1 MRLVTLICL
10 LSLVTFGSALA
21 FAPTAITFQGQVTE
35 NGGGNV
41 PDGNH
46 SLTFRVYNIAN
57 GGSPLYATTEG
68 VDVQG
73 GIFSVVL
80 PIGLPFDEAYWIGV
94 QYEAEAEMTPRVPFT
109 SAPYAMNVH
118 ENAAVT
124 SLNGNTGAVNLI
136 AGANVSIVPSG
147 NNFIIAATGA
157 VTDDDWDVVGTD
169 MTAIP
174 IGNVGIGVPVPE
186 TKLQVAGDVTAGT
199 AVQASFFM
207 AHNGTGSSSIF
218 GGDHGGQGGQ
228 FQLSQEDGTTYG
240 GMQPD
245 IDGDGGFFW
254 VDNGNFGT
262 AFMVDGD
269 FSGLGS
275 PLITMSG
282 NNSSVVFDLEQTEN
296 LAAQLPLSSIS
307 AFEMLDEPGLAS
319 INDHGNSSYSITDSY
334 EVVTSRSITA
344 PTDGF
349 LLVMCSLEIDLRH
362 EAPGASF
369 VTAGLSLSPNNVD
382 NNQDLTYYLPSTAA
396 TGIYLTPSTP
406 TAVYPVSAGNHT
418 VYLNAN
424 KSGTSSSFIWDTQL
438 NLVFIPTSYGS
449 VTFAG
454 DIDQGDQETNQSV
467 SRPLSSGDIASEQRA
482 SAQANE
488 QRMQREL
495 DQMRADFETLKREVE
510 SSRNGD
516 PNTSGR

>member
-46 SLTFRVYNIAN
+46 SLTFRVYNVAN
-57 GGSPLYATTEG
+57 GGAPLYATTEG
-68 VDVQG
+68 VDVLG

-199 AVQASFFM
+199 AF
-207 AHNGTGSSSIF
+207 
-218 GGDHGGQGGQ
+218 
-228 FQLSQEDGTTYG
+228 
-240 GMQPD
+240 
-245 IDGDGGFFW
+245 
-254 VDNGNFGT
+254 
-262 AFMVDGD
+262 
-269 FSGLGS
+269 
-275 PLITMSG
+275 
-282 NNSSVVFDLEQTEN
+282 
-296 LAAQLPLSSIS
+296 
-307 AFEMLDEPGLAS
+307 
-319 INDHGNSSYSITDSY
+319 
-334 EVVTSRSITA
+334 
-344 PTDGF
+344 
-349 LLVMCSLEIDLRH
+349 
-362 EAPGASF
+362 
-369 VTAGLSLSPNNVD
+369 
-382 NNQDLTYYLPSTAA
+382 
-396 TGIYLTPSTP
+396 
-406 TAVYPVSAGNHT
+406 
-418 VYLNAN
+418 
-424 KSGTSSSFIWDTQL
+424 
-438 NLVFIPTSYGS
+438 
-449 VTFAG
+449 
-454 DIDQGDQETNQSV
+454 
-467 SRPLSSGDIASEQRA
+467 
-482 SAQANE
+482 
-488 QRMQREL
+488 
-495 DQMRADFETLKREVE
+495 
-510 SSRNGD
+510 
-516 PNTSGR
+516 